1 MNHETVKHRINRLN
15 VWKQGGQRAP
25 HKPLLLLYALGRSL
39 RGEGRLM
46 PYAEVDRDLRKL
58 LAEFGPSRK
67 SYHPEYPFWRLQND
81 GLWEVMDAED
91 LQLRQSSTDARKSEL
106 IKYDVQ
112 GGFTKEVQ
120 DLLCSDRN
128 LSTEIVTQLLNASF
142 PASIHEDILQA
153 IGIDLEETPA
163 RVKVRDPYFRDRVLR
178 AYEYQCAVCGF
189 NVRVGDSLVALEAAH
204 IKWHQA
210 GGPDRENN
218 GIALCTMHH
227 KLFDRGAFTISESM
241 KMQVSEI
248 AHGTFGFNEWL
259 LAFHGQPI
267 RAPQRPLYYP
277 QSAFVE
283 WHVREVFKG
292 YSRHCVHA

>member
-1 MNHETVKHRINRLN
+1 MNPEAIRQRIDRLN

-25 HKPLLLLYALGRSL
+25 HKPLLLLYALGRCL
-39 RGEGRLM
+39 REEDRLI
-46 PYAEVDRDLRKL
+46 PYDEVDRDLRKL
-58 LAEFGPSRK
+58 LTEFGPSRK

-81 GLWEVMDAED
+81 GLWEVTDAEK

-106 IKYDVQ
+106 LRYNVQ
-112 GGFTKEVQ
+112 GGFTKEAQ
-120 DLLCSDRN
+120 DLLCSDRS
-128 LSTEIVTQLLNASF
+128 LATEIVTQLLNASF

-153 IGIDLEETPA
+153 VGIDLEEAPVRA
-163 RVKVRDPYFRDRVLR
+163 GARDPHFRDRVLR
-178 AYEYQCAVCGF
+178 AYEYRCAVCGF

-210 GGPDRENN
+210 GGPDHENN
-218 GIALCTMHH
+218 GIALCSMHH
-227 KLFDRGAFTISESM
+227 KLFDRGAFTITDDM
-241 KMQVSEI
+241 GMQVSEI
-248 AHGTFGFNEWL
+248 AHGTSGFNEWL

-267 RAPQRPLYYP
+267 RPPQRPTYFP

-292 YSRHCVHA
+292 YSRFSE